1 MCRLVLMRQLLDRQ
15 IQLQW
20 LLVLLDD
27 PYRYQALLY
36 ICDHVR
42 LLAVCSNEFFQPL
55 LHLSVAIAC

>member
-36 ICDHVR
+36 IRDHVR

-55 LHLSVAIAC
+55 LHLSVAIVC